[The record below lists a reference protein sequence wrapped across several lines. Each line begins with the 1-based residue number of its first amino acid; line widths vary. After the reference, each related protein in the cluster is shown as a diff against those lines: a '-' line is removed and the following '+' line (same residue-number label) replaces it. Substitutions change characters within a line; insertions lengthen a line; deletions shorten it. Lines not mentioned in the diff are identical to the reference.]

1 MKAAILQ
8 DGRITVG
15 ELPDPTPGPGQVLVR
30 TRRCGLC
37 ASDAH
42 FLCSGHTVVEKSREF
57 GMPYGSVD
65 MTKPIVMGH
74 EFVGEIIDYG
84 PGTQRLIKPGR
95 RVTASPI
102 GLMGPDKSQVA
113 IVGYQNEFPGGFG
126 ELMVLEEPFLL
137 EVPDDIDDEVAAII
151 EALAVGVEHAHVG
164 NPQPGDVPLVVG
176 CGAIGLAVIASLK
189 LRNIAPIVA
198 TDLDPGRRALA
209 LKLGADAVFDPRE
222 LPAYGPMS
230 EIGGRTPNLIYECVG
245 KQGIM
250 NDIVTKAAD
259 GATIVIGGFCLD
271 PEHIYVPVAQM
282 KALTIKF
289 ARGDGPEEMK
299 IALDA
304 IARGKVDLQPLL
316 GGTIGLG
323 EVEKSLLAMS
333 DPSTPVRVVVD
344 PSRM

>member
-8 DGRITVG
+8 DGKISVG
-15 ELPDPTPGPGQVLVR
+15 DLPDPEPGPGQVLVR
-30 TRRCGLC
+30 TRGCGLC

-42 FLCSGHTVVEKSREF
+42 FLCSGHTVVEKSRQF
-57 GMPYGSVD
+57 GMPYASVD

-74 EFVGEIIDYG
+74 EFVGEIVDYG

-102 GLMGPDKSQVA
+102 GLMGPDKSQIA

-137 EVPDDIDDEVAAII
+137 EVPDDIDDPAAAII

-189 LRNIAPIVA
+189 MRNIAPIVA
-198 TDLDPGRRALA
+198 CDLDPGRRALA
-209 LKLGADAVFDPRE
+209 LTMGADAVFDPRE
-222 LPAYGPMS
+222 VSAYGAMA

-250 NDIVTKAAD
+250 NDIVTKAAE

-271 PEHIYVPVAQM
+271 PEQIYVPVAQM
-282 KALTIKF
+282 KSLTMKF
-289 ARGDGPEEMK
+289 ARGDGPEEMR

-304 IARGKVDLQPLL
+304 IASGKVDVRPLL
-316 GGTIGLG
+316 GGTIGLS
-323 EVEKSLLAMS
+323 EVEGALLAMS
-333 DPSTPVRVVVD
+333 DPSTPVRIVVD